1 MAQVEP
7 EVSSKLDR
15 EKLQA
20 RLRGGVRAIR
30 YDMKTGSPSIFLLL
44 RVRVQ
49 GLLSLP
55 PSLPLQSSSSLTL
68 FHLIQDAYE

>member
-7 EVSSKLDR
+7 KVSPKLDR

-20 RLRGGVRAIR
+20 RLRGARAIR
-30 YDMKTGSPSIFLLL
+30 CDMKTGSPSIFLLL

-55 PSLPLQSSSSLTL
+55 PSLSLQSSSSLTL